1 MYTDQDIANLVA
13 RVQMLEQQVAS
24 KQVGGLPNTAL
35 ISRNFLSRAFA
46 VWGHFFVS
54 NLLISLALSCIMVII
69 GLILGKGI
77 VELITQ
83 LTSNLTGFLP

>member
-54 NLLISLALSCIMVII
+54 NLLISLALSCI